1 MSFTSLSWIAAA
13 IQLVRWLMKATIV
26 CIALVLF
33 TPAYGAENAG
43 AETAPSHRVSLST
56 RLACPAI
63 REAVKLYGQYAAEQW
78 ARSHGVSEAKIER
91 AKQCLR

>member
-1 MSFTSLSWIAAA
+1 VSWIAAA
-13 IQLVRWLMKATIV
+13 ILLVRWLMKATIV
-26 CIALVLF
+26 CIALVLC
-33 TPAYGAENAG
+33 TPAYAAAESAG
-43 AETAPSHRVSLST
+43 VDTAPNHRVSLST

-78 ARSHGVSEAKIER
+78 ARSHGVSEAKIAR

>member
-1 MSFTSLSWIAAA
+1 LSWIAAA

-33 TPAYGAENAG
+33 TPAHGAENAG
-43 AETAPSHRVSLST
+43 AETAPNHRVSLST

-78 ARSHGVSEAKIER
+78 ARSHGVSEAKIDR